1 MKKVF
6 LIAVLALAFVGGCN
20 EQASSIKLPKE
31 WVKVYGRGAKSELQ
45 YKTAYVTQINHN
57 KLKEIV
63 KRVKALEAKQ
73 DPNDKENKQDG

>member
-1 MKKVF
+1 MKKV
-6 LIAVLALAFVGGCN
+6 LLCVVLLVGLAGCN